1 MSAVFSN
8 LSTRVVAV
16 QRGNPSLGLDSR
28 LANLM
33 RLMRLWMAKSKAF
46 RLLRLNSQKRIK
58 IHKDL

>member
-1 MSAVFSN
+1 MSAVLRN
-8 LSTRVVAV
+8 LSARVVAV